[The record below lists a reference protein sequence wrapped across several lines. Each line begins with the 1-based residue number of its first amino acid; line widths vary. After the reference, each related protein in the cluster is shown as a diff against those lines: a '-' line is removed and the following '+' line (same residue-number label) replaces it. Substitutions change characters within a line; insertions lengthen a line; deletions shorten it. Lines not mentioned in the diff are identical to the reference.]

1 MKAGETMGYLIT
13 LGERK
18 IVLALVALL
27 PISSHKLVEE
37 TSVFLCIYTTSWFVN
52 VNNISPEG
60 DATLLKIQSSS
71 RLHELATA
79 VR

>member
-13 LGERK
+13 LGGRK
-18 IVLALVALL
+18 TLLALVPILT
-27 PISSHKLVEE
+27 ISSLKLVEE
-37 TSVFLCIYTTSWFVN
+37 TLVFLSIHTTSWSVN
-52 VNNISPEG
+52 INSISPE
-60 DATLLKIQSSS
+60 LEIHSSS